1 MESMAVSLAKTSMG
15 SIKRARYS
23 SISNKKMKNQ
33 TKRKQVLN
41 INNIIIDKPSVNL
54 GGNKNV
60 AMLNK
65 ATNFDSSGDEKTGN

>member
-1 MESMAVSLAKTSMG
+1 
-15 SIKRARYS
+15 
-23 SISNKKMKNQ
+23 MKNQ